1 LTTPT
6 QIFIDCDAKDFSEA
20 FCDSLLHVQ
29 QLIAE
34 EIRSLVG
41 NDESETERIKP
52 IFEDVFGK
60 AVSKHEKSGGNFSDY
75 HSKELQKAFSRG
87 ITLKEFQLSR
97 LIHIS
102 GLAAGHFSN
111 SNLKGAFHC
120 LSMTNR
126 FLGEYRNNNEL
137 YEYFDKQF
145 EKREQQT
152 FKRDTLLKL
161 IFGMANQGY
170 NCQHYNIES
179 SSICISTRLQK
190 RKIQVDNKD
199 IFRYLH
205 ESFEL
210 EHQWKERRKNS
221 GVMIETE
228 RSDMLKLIIG
238 MAIDKYDYDPNSDTN
253 IATGPGDYG
262 ISAKIP
268 CHCYV
273 HHNVIRNCLKA
284 AKKIILP
291 TQEQ

>member
-1 LTTPT
+1 MTTPT

-20 FCDSLLHVQ
+20 FCDSLLDVQ

-60 AVSKHEKSGGNFSDY
+60 AVSKQEKSGGDFSHY
-75 HSKELQKAFSRG
+75 HSKELQKAFSKG

-111 SNLKGAFHC
+111 SNLKGAFNC
-120 LSMTNR
+120 LSMANR

-137 YEYFDKQF
+137 YEYFNTPFK
-145 EKREQQT
+145 KKEQEN
-152 FKRDTLLKL
+152 FRLDTLLKL
-161 IFGMANQGY
+161 IFGMANHGY
-170 NCQHYNIES
+170 KCKHYNIES
-179 SSICISTRLQK
+179 SAICISTRLQK
-190 RKIQVDNKD
+190 LKIQVDNKD
-199 IFRYLH
+199 IIKYLH
-205 ESFEL
+205 ESVEL
-210 EHQWKERRKNS
+210 EPQWKERRENQ
-221 GVMIETE
+221 GIVTETE
-228 RSDMLKLIIG
+228 RSTMLKLIIG

-253 IATGPGDYG
+253 KATGSGDYG

-273 HHNVIRNCLKA
+273 HDNSIRNCLKA

-291 TQEQ
+291 SQEQ

>member
-1 LTTPT
+1 MTTPT

-20 FCDSLLHVQ
+20 FCDSLLDVQ

-34 EIRSLVG
+34 EIKSLGG

-52 IFEDVFGK
+52 IFEEVYWK
-60 AVSKHEKSGGNFSDY
+60 AVSKHEKSGGDFSDY

-97 LIHIS
+97 LINII

-111 SNLKGAFHC
+111 SNLKAAFNC
-120 LSMTNR
+120 LSMANR

-137 YEYFDKQF
+137 YEYFNTPFK
-145 EKREQQT
+145 KKEQGA
-152 FKRDTLLKL
+152 FRRDTLLKL

-170 NCQHYNIES
+170 KCKNYNIES
-179 SSICISTRLQK
+179 SAVCISTRLQK

-199 IFRYLH
+199 IIKYLH

-210 EHQWKERRKNS
+210 ESQWKERRKNS
-221 GVMIETE
+221 GVVTEAE
-228 RSDMLKLIIG
+228 RSTMLKLIIG
-238 MAIDKYDYDPNSDTN
+238 MAIDKYDYNLNNDLN
-253 IATGPGDYG
+253 IATGASQYS
-262 ISAKIP
+262 ISAKIEGYA
-268 CHCYV
+268 YV
-273 HHNVIRNCLKA
+273 NNGTVFTCLEA

-291 TQEQ
+291 SQEQ